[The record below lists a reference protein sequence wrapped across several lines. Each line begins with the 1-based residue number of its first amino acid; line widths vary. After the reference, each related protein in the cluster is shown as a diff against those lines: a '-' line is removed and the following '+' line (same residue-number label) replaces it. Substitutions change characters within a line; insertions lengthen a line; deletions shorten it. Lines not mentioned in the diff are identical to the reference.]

1 MTEVIEFRYMKLY
14 VWKTPNGYKVPIMLE
29 ELALPYELIPVDISA
44 GEQKK
49 PDFLKMNPNH
59 KIPVLVDDDTTIFE
73 SGAILIYLAEQSGKL
88 LPASGAMRYEVL
100 EWLMFQMAS
109 VGPMFGQANHFHKYA
124 PEPIPYAIKRYDD
137 EAARLFGVLETA
149 LAGKEYIAGE
159 YSIADI
165 ATWPWTRV
173 YKNINIDLEKF
184 PNVKAWYE
192 RMGARPAAKV
202 ALEKVDA
209 VCGKR

>member
-14 VWKTPNGYKVPIMLE
+14 VWKMPNGYKVPIMLE

-59 KIPVLVDDDTTIFE
+59 KSPVLVDDDTTIFE